1 LSNFE
6 QAAMDQKDMLTEPN
20 GFKMFD
26 PARQED
32 VAADHI
38 GARTSSEY
46 VNTDEEEGDFKSDD
60 DLRDSSVHRSSKN
73 KYEQQNMHP
82 TKAGA
87 NTRSGQRVGKMK
99 SEDRQVV
106 SQQLCH
112 DPDGAM
118 QEGGL

>member
-1 LSNFE
+1 MSNFE

-32 VAADHI
+32 MAADHI

-60 DLRDSSVHRSSKN
+60 DFRDSSVHRSSKN
-73 KYEQQNMHP
+73 KYEQHNMHP
-82 TKAGA
+82 LKAGS
-87 NTRSGQRVGKMK
+87 NTRSGHRAVKMK
-99 SEDRQVV
+99 SEDRKVV
-106 SQQLCH
+106 SQQLFH